1 MKFDKPSLAIGIA
14 ILMVALMNYIGAL
27 TDDLAFTGF
36 ILVLVMGYA
45 KARQEV
51 CRLKSARTAA

>member
-27 TDDLAFTGF
+27 TDDLAYTGF
-36 ILVLVMGYA
+36 IFVLVMGYA
-45 KARQEV
+45 TARQEV
-51 CRLKSARTAA
+51 GRLKSAQAAA